1 MSKTGDG
8 LRILTYYIAELPLR
22 DQRET
27 MERPFFSLSKRKRM
41 NPIDYRSPDGK
52 IWIKIS
58 PHQDHGM
65 ATIWDADILIWATS
79 QLLEAQR
86 QGKPIS
92 RMIAFRAFD
101 LLRAIGRA
109 DKRTCKVPGS
119 RYDELKAALERL
131 QSTVIRTN
139 IRTLRGNRERTVEAM
154 FNWIDRWRSTRDD
167 DEPPM
172 MELELSDWVY
182 EGVLDQGGAL
192 AIDPAYFNIEGGLE
206 RALYRIARKHV
217 GQQERFKIGLDKLY
231 DKTGS
236 DSTMKEFR
244 RMLRGIT
251 QLDRLPGYH
260 VFCDADNMVT
270 FVKRHAQD
278 CGG

>member
-1 MSKTGDG
+1 MSKPDDG

-41 NPIDYRSPDGK
+41 KPIDYRSPDGK

-65 ATIWDADILIWATS
+65 ATIWDADVLIWATS

-86 QGKPIS
+86 QGKPVS
-92 RMIAFRAFD
+92 RVITFRAFD
-101 LLRAIGRA
+101 LLRVIGRA
-109 DKRTCKVPGS
+109 DKKTGKVPGS

-131 QSTVIRTN
+131 QSTTIRTN

-167 DEPPM
+167 GDPPM

-182 EGVLDQGGAL
+182 EGILEQGGAL
-192 AIDPAYFNIEGGLE
+192 AIDPAYFSIGGGLE

-217 GQQERFKIGLDKLY
+217 GQQEKFKLGLDKLH

-244 RMLRGIT
+244 RMLRSIT
-251 QLDRLPGYH
+251 QFDRLPGYH
-260 VFCDADNMVT
+260 VFCDADDMVT
-270 FVKRHAQD
+270 FVKRYA
-278 CGG
+278 